1 MEIDILEMAYELL
14 DKVKYIVAAAVLG
27 AALMFVYSFY
37 VATPVYEA
45 SSMLYILNASNGS
58 LVNLSDL
65 QIGNYLAAD
74 YIELVDIREVNEQVL
89 DKLQLSYDAETIR
102 KMVTVEN
109 PSSTR
114 FLKITSKSSDPEE
127 AMQIANGYAQVIS
140 SYIATAMDTQKPNI
154 VSEAIVPT
162 SPVSPSK
169 GKNIILGFLIGAFL
183 AAAIVVVRFLMDN
196 SIKSVE
202 DVEKHIGLPVLAVV
216 PLMDAKSKRRY

>member
-1 MEIDILEMAYELL
+1 
-14 DKVKYIVAAAVLG
+14 
-27 AALMFVYSFY
+27 
-37 VATPVYEA
+37 
-45 SSMLYILNASNGS
+45 MLYILNASNGS